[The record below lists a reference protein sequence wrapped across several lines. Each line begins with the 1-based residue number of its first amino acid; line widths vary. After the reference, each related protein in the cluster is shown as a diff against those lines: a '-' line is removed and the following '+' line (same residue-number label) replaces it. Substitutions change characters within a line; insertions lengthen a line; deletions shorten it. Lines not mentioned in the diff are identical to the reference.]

1 MPLALRGSPYR
12 VPFRERT
19 RGESVRG
26 GRKGKLSQEAPSP
39 FGAKLESKVGPKKSP
54 KNRPPP
60 EAPLG
65 RLLAPLADILAPK
78 MFKKVPKGDPNRGPK
93 QS

>member
-1 MPLALRGSPYR
+1 MLLALRGSPYR

-26 GRKGKLSQEAPSP
+26 GRKGNFVQKAPYP
-39 FGAKLESKVGPKKSP
+39 FGPQLDSKVGPRKSS

-60 EAPLG
+60 EATLG
-65 RLLAPLADILAPK
+65 RLLAPSAAILAPNMSK
-78 MFKKVPKGDPNRGPK
+78 RVAKGDPNRGPK
-93 QS
+93 RS